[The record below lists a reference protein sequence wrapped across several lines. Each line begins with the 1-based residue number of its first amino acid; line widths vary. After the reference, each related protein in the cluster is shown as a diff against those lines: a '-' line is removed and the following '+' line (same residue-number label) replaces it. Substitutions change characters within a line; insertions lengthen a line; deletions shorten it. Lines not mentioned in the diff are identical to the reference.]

1 MKKSLKGEKTVYL
14 ITLSVIFA
22 MEMVLKGATQ
32 GFNLT
37 GYFWMEILLIFLIS
51 CAVAAVPYFFRT
63 VLNDKK
69 AKVVYSVMMVALGFG
84 YGAQIV
90 YNSVFGTYFTAYS
103 LLHGTGQ
110 AFEFFDVVL
119 ENLWE
124 EKLYVLLLILIA
136 IPAIVLVC
144 KKKTSIERTP
154 QKYTRKFVALIC
166 ILIMM
171 LSISTSYIIL
181 STENDDPKSPYQ
193 KVYVIGELK
202 SSVEC
207 LGFVG
212 GVSLDS
218 WRAAFGFKPKLQ
230 EEENFVEVKK
240 SDNVIDSLDFKAMAD
255 SEEDEIIK
263 NMHIYFGAQKPTKE
277 NDYTGMF
284 EGKNLIFI
292 TAEAFSD
299 IAIDPVYTPTLYKL
313 ATEGYNFTNFYN
325 PIWGTS
331 TLDGEYV
338 NMQGLVPKPGVW
350 SMRESAENYLPFT
363 LGNQFSSLG
372 YNTKAFHNHSIYFY
386 DRDISHP
393 NLGYEFKGQGREYLF
408 TEMWPESDLE
418 MIEQTTW
425 EYLTPDENGKI
436 APFHTYYLT
445 VSGHLAYNF
454 YGNNIAMRNE
464 AMVMNMDLSEA
475 CKAYMATQIELDKAL
490 ELLIYRLGEAGALE
504 NTVIAIAG
512 DHYPYGLSA
521 EQISEFKG
529 HKVDEEYELYKN
541 AFIVW
546 SPGMEAREIDKLC
559 SNMDIL
565 PTMLNLFG
573 IDYDSRL
580 LMGKDILSTSDCL
593 VVFKDKNWISS
604 KGTRSQLEEHALEY
618 VRQVDKHVSNM
629 FNYSA
634 LILDKDYYS
643 IVFNRNKTE

>member
-1 MKKSLKGEKTVYL
+1 
-14 ITLSVIFA
+14 

-32 GFNLT
+32 GFHLSN
-37 GYFWMEILLIFLIS
+37 YFWMEILLIFLIS
-51 CAVAAVPYFFRT
+51 CAVAVLPYLVRT
-63 VLNDKK
+63 ILKGKK
-69 AKVVYSVMMVALGFG
+69 AKIIYAIIMVLLGFG

-124 EKLYVLLLILIA
+124 EKLFVLLLIVIA
-136 IPAIVLVC
+136 VPAIIFVC
-144 KKKTSIERTP
+144 KGKTVIERGTE
-154 QKYTRKFVALIC
+154 KYTRKVVSLIC
-166 ILIMM
+166 LLIMVV
-171 LSISTSYIIL
+171 SISTSYIIL
-181 STENDDPKSPYQ
+181 ATENDDPKSPYQ

-212 GVSLDS
+212 GVSVDS

-230 EEENFVEVKK
+230 EEENFVDVKK
-240 SDNVIDSLDFKAMAD
+240 NDNVIEGLDFKELAD
-255 SEEDEIIK
+255 TEEDEIIK
-263 NMHIYFGAQKPTKE
+263 NMHIYFGAQEPTKE
-277 NDYTGMF
+277 NDHTGMF
-284 EGKNLIFI
+284 EGENLIFI

-313 ATEGYNFTNFYN
+313 ASEGYYFNNFYN
-325 PIWGTS
+325 PVWGTS

-338 NMQGLVPKPGVW
+338 NMQGLIPKPGVW
-350 SMRESAENYLPFT
+350 SMRESANNYLPFT
-363 LGNQFSSLG
+363 LGNQFKGLG
-372 YNTKAFHNHSIYFY
+372 YNTNAFHNHSIYFY
-386 DRDISHP
+386 NRDISHP
-393 NLGYEFKGQGREYLF
+393 NLGYEFKGQGREYF
-408 TEMWPESDLE
+408 FDETWPESDLE
-418 MIEQTTW
+418 MIDKTTW
-425 EYLTPDENGKI
+425 EFLTPDKDGNI

-454 YGNNIAMRNE
+454 YGNHMAMRNE
-464 AMVMNMDLSEA
+464 PLVRDMELSEP

-490 ELLIYRLGEAGALE
+490 ELLLYRLGEAGALE

-512 DHYPYGLSA
+512 DHYPYGLSK
-521 EQISEFKG
+521 EQIGEFKG
-529 HKVDEEYELYKN
+529 HPIDEEYELYKN
-541 AFIVW
+541 AFIIW
-546 SPGMEAREIDKLC
+546 TPGMEGKKIDKLC

-580 LMGKDILSTSDCL
+580 LMGKDIFSDSDCL
-593 VVFKDKNWISS
+593 VVFKDKNWISA

-629 FNYSA
+629 FNYST

-643 IVFNRNKTE
+643 IVFKRNEKK